1 MPVSCVRDQGSGI
14 RDQGSGIRD
23 QGSGIRDQGSGIR
36 DQKKLPAAL
45 PPRECWGAWFCFS
58 LVFRALITGCFCWGC
73 APRCLGF

>member
-1 MPVSCVRDQGSGI
+1 MDAHVPQRAQVGRVV

-45 PPRECWGAWFCFS
+45 PPRGCWGSHGFASSPARSAHEF
-58 LVFRALITGCFCWGC
+58 LI
-73 APRCLGF
+73 PDP